1 MQMTPESALIAA
13 LEERLQIIADRAWYS
28 RDAAGHLAALQVVS
42 ERIGSLSLSLPAP
55 VDAQLRHYLERSS
68 FDKALAHLA
77 HLAHLKDAPSV
88 QGA

>member
-42 ERIGSLSLSLPAP
+42 QRIGSLSLSLPAP
-55 VDAQLRHYLERSS
+55 VDAQLRHFLERSS
-68 FDKALAHLA
+68 FDKALAHL
-77 HLAHLKDAPSV
+77 KDAPSV